1 MMTKNPSVRLRFGI
15 QSLIVSLILSLSIS
29 GAQAAVIGTQEALQI
44 ERGAAAIEQVH
55 SILSRDD
62 ARSALERMGVDP
74 DQALA
79 RVAALTPAEAQQLA
93 DGLQDL
99 PAGSVGVIEVIGI
112 VALVLFILELTGVT
126 DVFTKI

>member
-62 ARSALERMGVDP
+62 ARAALERMGVDP